1 MMRILLF
8 AGTNV
13 AVLLVASVVFKVL
26 GLERWLYQAGI
37 STSLP
42 ALLIFCAIFGM
53 AGSLISLAM
62 SKRIAL
68 MSTRAHV
75 IDHPTNRT
83 EQWLLETVTR
93 QAQQAGV
100 GTPDVAIYDGPEMNA
115 FATGM
120 NRNDALVAVSTG
132 LLQQMSAD
140 EVEAVLGHEVSHVAN
155 GDMVTMGLLQG
166 VLNTFVLFF
175 ARIIGMIVD
184 RVVFRSERGYG
195 PGYWIVSI
203 IAQMVLGVLASLIA
217 MWFSRRREFRADVGG
232 AQLAGRT
239 KMISALQRLGGTYG
253 SSTLPESV
261 EAFGISGRV
270 SHGLK
275 RLLMSHPPIE
285 ERIAALRA
293 GE

>member
-26 GLERWLYQAGI
+26 GLEQWLYQAGI

-42 ALLIFCAIFGM
+42 GLLIFCAIFGM

-75 IDHPTNRT
+75 IEHPANRT

-93 QAQQAGV
+93 QAQQAGI
-100 GTPDVAIYDGPEMNA
+100 GTPDVAIYEGPEMNA

-232 AQLAGRT
+232 AQLAGRA
-239 KMISALQRLGGTYG
+239 KMISALQRLGRTYG

>member
-1 MMRILLF
+1 MMRIVLF

-26 GLERWLYQAGI
+26 GLEQWLYQSGI

-42 ALLIFCAIFGM
+42 GLLVFCAIFGM
-53 AGSLISLAM
+53 AGSIISLAM

-68 MSTRAHV
+68 MSTGARV
-75 IDHPTNRT
+75 IDHAGNRT
-83 EQWLLETVTR
+83 ERWLLDTVTR
-93 QAQQAGV
+93 QAAEAGIGV
-100 GTPDVAIYDGPEMNA
+100 PDVAIYEAPEMNA

-175 ARIIGMIVD
+175 ARIIGMVVD

-203 IAQMVLGVLASLIA
+203 IAQVVLGMLASVIA
-217 MWFSRRREFRADVGG
+217 MWFSRRREFRADIGG
-232 AQLAGRT
+232 AQLAGRG
-239 KMISALQRLGGTYG
+239 KMIAALQRLGQTYG
-253 SSTLPESV
+253 ASTLPESV

-270 SHGLK
+270 SSGLQ
-275 RLLMSHPPIE
+275 RLFMSHPPIE
-285 ERIAALRA
+285 ERIEALRRA
-293 GE
+293 A